1 MAVVNRLE
9 GTSFLLLTDSWTSS
23 CTTSSAITFFCDL
36 REESWRKLV
45 SLVNGLLDVFLY
57 NFCDQFSCD
66 LREREREGEG
76 LDLRERER
84 ERERE
89 IFEFTCRGHCLW
101 LQGIVWGSC
110 CFVWSG
116 NERGGAIEKAFGA
129 GKKKRKQNYLECRRF
144 RRGEKIWSWK
154 LAVRRYATYRHACSR
169 MISHLKGM

>member
-9 GTSFLLLTDSWTSS
+9 ETSFLLLTDSWTSS
-23 CTTSSAITFFCDL
+23 CTTSSAIIFFCDL
-36 REESWRKLV
+36 REESWSKLV
-45 SLVNGLLDVFLY
+45 SLVNGLLDVLY

-66 LREREREGEG
+66 LREREREGE
-76 LDLRERER
+76 RESTW

-89 IFEFTCRGHCLW
+89 IFEFTFSGHCLW
-101 LQGIVWGSC
+101 LRGIVWGSC

-144 RRGEKIWSWK
+144 RRSEKIWS
-154 LAVRRYATYRHACSR
+154 
-169 MISHLKGM
+169 